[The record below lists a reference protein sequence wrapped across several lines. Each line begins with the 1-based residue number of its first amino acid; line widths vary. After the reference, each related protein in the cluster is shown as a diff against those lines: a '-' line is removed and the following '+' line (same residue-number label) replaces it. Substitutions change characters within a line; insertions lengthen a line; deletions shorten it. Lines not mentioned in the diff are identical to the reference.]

1 MIFDSPPHLLHR
13 SLFGGFYNKMSHLM
27 PSREK
32 AKRPMS
38 KKMSPQ
44 LSSQLD
50 DMWTESKFKE
60 PQMQQIT
67 QAIQPF
73 KREAQNS
80 GYAYLPP
87 ENPLRL
93 PSEKLQV
100 ITRSFPL

>member
-1 MIFDSPPHLLHR
+1 MVPDSPPRLHR

-27 PSREK
+27 PSREQT
-32 AKRPMS
+32 KRSLP

-44 LSSQLD
+44 LASQLG
-50 DMWTESKFKE
+50 DMWKESKFKE

-73 KREAQNS
+73 KRDAQNA
-80 GYAYLPP
+80 GYSYLPP

-93 PSEKLQV
+93 PSEKLLV
-100 ITRSFPL
+100 IARSFPL